1 MAGPRRKKSTPARPY
16 TVLVYR
22 VNGLMEVPI
31 PAGTPPED
39 GRRQAVAEV
48 LEGIRLQP
56 DGQGPRLF
64 FGEAREL
71 VVAVLPRDCCTGGA

>member
-1 MAGPRRKKSTPARPY
+1 MRKARASAKKREPY

-22 VNGLMEVPI
+22 VNGLLEVPI
-31 PAGTPPED
+31 PAGTPPEE

-56 DGQGPRLF
+56 NGQGPRLF

-71 VVAVLPRDCCTGGA
+71 VVAVLQRDCCTGGA